1 MSAQLSTQALSV
13 DRTATFLGVSRRQVY
28 VLLETDPTFREIAHR
43 VGKRWRWFVPDLEAW
58 LRSRCSEPAAGA
70 EGAAA

>member
-1 MSAQLSTQALSV
+1 MSAHLSTQALSV

-43 VGKRWRWFVPDLEAW
+43 VGKRWRWFVPELEQW
-58 LRSRCSEPAAGA
+58 LRSRCSATTA
-70 EGAAA
+70 ESAAA